1 MYKAFFKNVIP
12 SMFAF
17 ALAGIYAIVDGFFVG
32 RSIGDMGLAG
42 INIAYPIT
50 AFIQSVGTGIG
61 LSGSI
66 YYSLEKGAKKY
77 NLAEKFMGNTISLL
91 AISSII
97 VTLLLFI
104 LAKPLL
110 IIFGAKGELLSLA
123 FEYIKV
129 IIFGTFFQIISTGLI
144 PIIRNND
151 KSFFAMLAM
160 VAGFFTNIIL
170 DYYFV
175 FVLKYGMTGAG
186 LATIIGQAVTAIIA
200 CKIVFSKKL
209 RLKKEMYIPDITK
222 IKKIL
227 ITSIS
232 PFGLTLSPNIALI
245 IINKSAVTY
254 GADKAVAVYAVISYV
269 VCVVQLL
276 LQSIGDGS
284 QPLISLY
291 IGENNHKNTKKI
303 LALAYITSIIT
314 ALVSSAII
322 LNLRFDIPIF
332 FGASENISKD
342 ISQNFPIFVYA
353 FIFMAI
359 VRITTSYFYAA
370 GKDIPAF
377 IMVYGETIIL
387 FIFSYILLPKMY
399 DIVGVWLA
407 TPVTSAIMT
416 FIGIILI
423 KKYNKKILVDKN
435 TII

>member
-186 LATIIGQAVTAIIA
+186 LATITGQAVTAIIA

-303 LALAYITSIIT
+303 LVLAYITSIIT

>member
-66 YYSLEKGAKKY
+66 HYSLEKGAKKY

-123 FEYIKV
+123 LEYIKV
-129 IIFGTFFQIISTGLI
+129 IIFGTVFQLISTGLI

-186 LATIIGQAVTAIIA
+186 LATITGQGVTAIIA
-200 CKIVFSKKL
+200 LKIIFSKKL
-209 RLKKEMYIPDITK
+209 RLKKEMYIPDIK
-222 IKKIL
+222 KLKKIF
-227 ITSIS
+227 ITAIS

-245 IINKSAVTY
+245 IVNKSAVTY
-254 GADKAVAVYAVISYV
+254 GSDKAVAVYAVISYV

-276 LQSIGDGS
+276 LQSVGDGS

-303 LALAYITSIIT
+303 LILAYITSFVT
-314 ALVSSAII
+314 ALISSIII
-322 LNLRFDIPIF
+322 LKLRFDIPIF

-342 ISQNFPIFVYA
+342 ISKNFPIFVYA
-353 FIFMAI
+353 FAFMAI

-370 GKDIPAF
+370 GKDTPAF

-387 FIFSYILLPKMY
+387 FILSYILLPKIY
-399 DIVGVWLA
+399 GIVGVWIA
-407 TPVTSAIMT
+407 TPLTSAIMT

>member
-1 MYKAFFKNVIP
+1 M
-12 SMFAF
+12 
-17 ALAGIYAIVDGFFVG
+17 
-32 RSIGDMGLAG
+32 
-42 INIAYPIT
+42 
-50 AFIQSVGTGIG
+50 
-61 LSGSI
+61 
-66 YYSLEKGAKKY
+66 
-77 NLAEKFMGNTISLL
+77 
-91 AISSII
+91 
-97 VTLLLFI
+97 
-104 LAKPLL
+104 
-110 IIFGAKGELLSLA
+110 
-123 FEYIKV
+123 
-129 IIFGTFFQIISTGLI
+129 
-144 PIIRNND
+144 
-151 KSFFAMLAM
+151 
-160 VAGFFTNIIL
+160 
-170 DYYFV
+170 
-175 FVLKYGMTGAG
+175 
-186 LATIIGQAVTAIIA
+186 
-200 CKIVFSKKL
+200 
-209 RLKKEMYIPDITK
+209 
-222 IKKIL
+222 
-227 ITSIS
+227 
-232 PFGLTLSPNIALI
+232 SPNIALI

-303 LALAYITSIIT
+303 LVLAYITSIIT